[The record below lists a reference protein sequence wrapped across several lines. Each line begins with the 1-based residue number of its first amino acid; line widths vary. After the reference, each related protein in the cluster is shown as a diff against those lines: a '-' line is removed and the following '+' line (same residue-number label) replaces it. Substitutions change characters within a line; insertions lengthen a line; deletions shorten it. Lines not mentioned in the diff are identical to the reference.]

1 MSAVVKMLTKPEA
14 FTATNPVAIC
24 WALRVCLSLLI
35 SLTGETPSDE
45 TLLSF
50 YKNKRMCKLH
60 VKHPFG
66 LCVITHR
73 LFHW

>member
-1 MSAVVKMLTKPEA
+1 MSAVVKMLIKPEA

-24 WALRVCLSLLI
+24 WALGVCLSLLI

-50 YKNKRMCKLH
+50 YKNK
-60 VKHPFG
+60 
-66 LCVITHR
+66 
-73 LFHW
+73 